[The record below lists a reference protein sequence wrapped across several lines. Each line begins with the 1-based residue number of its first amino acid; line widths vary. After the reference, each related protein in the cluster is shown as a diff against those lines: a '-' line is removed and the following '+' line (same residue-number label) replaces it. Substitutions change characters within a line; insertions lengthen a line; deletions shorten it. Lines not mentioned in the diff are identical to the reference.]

1 MHPTASPPASPRRVL
16 LLLSSALLAAA
27 CSGAT
32 MGPPGDGDGTDDG
45 PGSTSSTPADGDETA
60 GSCGNG
66 TIDGDEACDGQD
78 LGGMTCAGGGTLAC
92 TAGCMLDTSGCTV
105 DPDAAIVRLNEVVGD
120 DVPAGPFAGATDA
133 IELYNLGGAAADLS
147 GWRISDD
154 PSLPDDKTYV
164 FPDGTS
170 LPPGEWRVLV
180 RLDEATGEG
189 DFPFGISGSKPET
202 LTLVDADGAAV
213 DVTSFL
219 GPDAA
224 VSWCRLPDGEGE
236 WQACSQTLGATNAI
250 DEPLPSCGDGQVAEG
265 EECDGTDLGGFGSCA
280 EFDPTLEGPL
290 ACSPLCTI
298 DLSGCTLAP
307 VLGVVLNEVTAAG
320 DDAIE
325 IFNYGTRPFD
335 LSAYILT
342 DDLADPGDPYD
353 FDADLEKLVIP
364 PATVL
369 EPGDFLVVIQGGGT
383 DEHPFG
389 LATTG
394 EAVALLTPGLWVVDF
409 VAYGDGEAD
418 ASYCRLPDG
427 PAGAWTADCTPSFGD
442 ANAP

>member
-1 MHPTASPPASPRRVL
+1 MHHTTCVPASPRGL
-16 LLLSSALLAAA
+16 LLLLAYALLATA

-32 MGPPGDGDGTDDG
+32 MGVTGSGDGTDDG
-45 PGSTSSTPADGDETA
+45 PGSSSAPTDGDETG

-78 LGGMTCAGGGTLAC
+78 LGGMTCATGGTLAC
-92 TAGCMLDTSGCTV
+92 TAACTLDTSGCTV
-105 DPDAAIVRLNEVVGD
+105 DPDAAVVRLNEVVGD
-120 DVPAGPFAGATDA
+120 DVAGGPFAGATDA

-170 LPPGEWRVLV
+170 LAPGAWQVLV
-180 RLDEATGEG
+180 RLDDVTGAG

-236 WQACSQTLGATNAI
+236 WKTCAQTLGEPNAG
-250 DEPLPSCGDGQVAEG
+250 DEPTPSCGDGTVGAD
-265 EECDGTDLGGFGSCA
+265 EECDGTDLGGLASCA
-280 EFDPTLEGPL
+280 DVDPTLEGPL

-320 DDAIE
+320 DDAVE

-369 EPGDFLVVIQGGGT
+369 EPGEFLVVVQGAGQG
-383 DEHPFG
+383 EHPFG

-394 EAVALLTPGLWVVDF
+394 DAITLLTPGLVVVDF

-427 PAGAWTADCTPSFGD
+427 PDGAWTADCTPSFGD

>member
-1 MHPTASPPASPRRVL
+1 MHDLATMRPPT
-16 LLLSSALLAAA
+16 LLLSLALSIMAA
-27 CSGAT
+27 CSGAVT
-32 MGPPGDGDGTDDG
+32 NGTGDDAGSDDG
-45 PGSTSSTPADGDETA
+45 IGTTAASAGESDETA
-60 GSCGNG
+60 GTCGNG
-66 TIDGDEACDGQD
+66 MIDGDEACDGQD
-78 LGGMTCAGGGTLAC
+78 LGGMTCATGGTLAC
-92 TAGCMLDTSGCTV
+92 TVGCTLDTTGCTV
-105 DPDAAIVRLNEVVGD
+105 DPNAAIVRLNEIVGD
-120 DVPAGPFAGATDA
+120 DVPVGPFAGVPDA
-133 IELYNLGGAAADLS
+133 IELYNAGRASADLS
-147 GWRISDD
+147 GWRVSDD
-154 PSLPDDKTYV
+154 PSLPDDKSYV

-170 LPPGEWRVLV
+170 LAPATWLVLV

-236 WQACSQTLGATNAI
+236 WQTCGQTLGESNAG
-250 DEPLPSCGDGQVAEG
+250 DDPLPSCGDGTVSDE
-265 EECDGTDLGGFGSCA
+265 EECDGTDLGGLGSCA
-280 EFDPTLEGPL
+280 DVDPTLEGTL

-298 DLSGCTLAP
+298 DLSGCELAP
-307 VLGVVLNEVTAAG
+307 VVGVVLNEVTAAG
-320 DDAIE
+320 DDAVE
-325 IFNYGTRPFD
+325 IFNYGTRSFD

-353 FDADLEKLVIP
+353 FDADLEKLVLP

-369 EPGDFLVVIQGGGT
+369 DPGDYLVVVQGAGA

-394 EAVALLTPGLWVVDF
+394 DAITLLTPGLVVVDF

-427 PAGAWTADCTPSFGD
+427 PDGAWTADCTPSFGD

>member
-1 MHPTASPPASPRRVL
+1 MHDLALMRPRT
-16 LLLSSALLAAA
+16 LLLSALLLGTA
-27 CSGAT
+27 CSGANT
-32 MGPPGDGDGTDDG
+32 SDTGTIGGSEDDSTG
-45 PGSTSSTPADGDETA
+45 TAASTSPAEGDETA
-60 GSCGNG
+60 GTCGNG

-78 LGGMTCAGGGTLAC
+78 LGGMTCATGGTLAC
-92 TAGCMLDTSGCTV
+92 TAGCTLDTTGCTV
-105 DPDAAIVRLNEVVGD
+105 DPNAAIVRLNEVVGD
-120 DVPAGPFAGATDA
+120 DVPVGPFAGASDA
-133 IELYNLGGAAADLS
+133 IEIYNAGRAAADLS

-154 PSLPDDKTYV
+154 PSLPDDKSYV

-170 LPPGEWRVLV
+170 LAPAAWIVLV
-180 RLDEATGEG
+180 RLDDATGQG

-219 GPDAA
+219 GPDAS

-236 WQACSQTLGATNAI
+236 WMTCAQTLGEANTG
-250 DEPLPSCGDGQVAEG
+250 DDPLPSCGDGTVADG
-265 EECDGTDLGGFGSCA
+265 EECDGTDLGGLASCA
-280 EFDPTLEGPL
+280 DVDATLEGPL

-298 DLSGCTLAP
+298 DLSGCELAP
-307 VLGVVLNEVTAAG
+307 VVGVVLNEVTAAG
-320 DDAIE
+320 DDAVE
-325 IFNYGTRPFD
+325 VFNYGTRPFD

-353 FDADLEKLVIP
+353 FDADLEKLVLP

-369 EPGDFLVVIQGGGT
+369 EPGEFLVVVQGAGQG
-383 DEHPFG
+383 EHPFG

-394 EAVALLTPGLWVVDF
+394 DAITLLTPGLVVVDF

-427 PAGAWTADCTPSFGD
+427 PDGAWTADCTPSFGEP
-442 ANAP
+442 NTP